1 MYKIQTL
8 NKISS
13 KGLNHFPLDNYEV
26 ASDINNPDAI
36 QKEMS
41 KEFKCAVSAIC
52 KALKREGITRKKRL
66 FFTRKKT

>member
-26 ASDINNPDAI
+26 A
-36 QKEMS
+36 QLLTKEAMWLLM
-41 KEFKCAVSAIC
+41 FM
-52 KALKREGITRKKRL
+52 
-66 FFTRKKT
+66 